1 MLARVPWT
9 PLKAQAK
16 PRQLNR
22 DKRKHLID
30 TVANLMKAAK
40 ESGAAA
46 TLMNFEGPCRHGL
59 RSRLCLEGWNW
70 RDADAMA
77 AEIVAAA
84 MRQIGA
90 QRPSWAEGQQE
101 WVQNGSGAMIERTRC
116 VRCHGPLPDMHTKFC
131 SDTCAGAHHMALA
144 SIKQAEE
151 ARAYDMIVNYARA
164 SWWRYHCG

>member
-1 MLARVPWT
+1 MLARVPWSP
-9 PLKAQAK
+9 PLKAK
-16 PRQLNR
+16 SRPRQLNR
-22 DKRKHLID
+22 DRRKHLVE

-90 QRPSWAEGQQE
+90 QRPSWDEGQQE

-116 VRCHGPLPDMHTKFC
+116 INCHTPLSGEQTKFC
-131 SDTCAGAHHMALA
+131 CPNCA
-144 SIKQAEE
+144 SSFN
-151 ARAYDMIVNYARA
+151 ARLRRRHAAMDAAAYDYASRL
-164 SWWRYHCG
+164 